1 MDSTRLQA
9 KLAAL
14 QRTHWIDGARRWWPN
29 YLFHCTHLLNAVN
42 IISDSV
48 LLSRTQALSTSRMA
62 KDIAAPTIIERTNV
76 AWQDYVRL
84 YFRPRTPTQFR
95 NEGIRPDGDMPYGA
109 QCSVPVYLLFD
120 AASVLSRPDILFT
133 DGNVASNPNAQSQ
146 IEEFERL
153 PFHLIYHS
161 SPILATDPTSIT
173 YHRNAE
179 VLVPRQL
186 PLDSLKW
193 IACRSEAEYET
204 LLHLLPTSVRVQ
216 WIPRIGVWPNYQ
228 LFHNRWSFVERVRSS
243 GDILIFTL
251 NKQTESPGPFAAVV
265 ELLETATGT
274 RYRWSRT
281 DYDISETG
289 GETLRLNISR
299 LTTPRDYTVSF
310 TLDDHLAYANRIQD
324 DDLPF

>member
-1 MDSTRLQA
+1 MVTCPTEPNVRFRYIFCSMRLPFCLDPTFYSLMVMSHQIPTLRA
-9 KLAAL
+9 K
-14 QRTHWIDGARRWWPN
+14 
-29 YLFHCTHLLNAVN
+29 
-42 IISDSV
+42 
-48 LLSRTQALSTSRMA
+48 
-62 KDIAAPTIIERTNV
+62 
-76 AWQDYVRL
+76 
-84 YFRPRTPTQFR
+84 
-95 NEGIRPDGDMPYGA
+95 
-109 QCSVPVYLLFD
+109 
-120 AASVLSRPDILFT
+120 
-133 DGNVASNPNAQSQ
+133 

-289 GETLRLNISR
+289 GETFALISAGS
-299 LTTPRDYTVSF
+299 LLQEITSQLYP
-310 TLDDHLAYANRIQD
+310 
-324 DDLPF
+324 